1 MDKRKV
7 SWLVLFQ
14 LTDTDG
20 GLGQVLLRLAPD
32 PYIRLLPFAFYS
44 LLSYFDEDAFIR
56 EDAFLRV
63 AVDMYLKLICLF
75 VTGETSAVSALAGRS
90 QELQG
95 QGDPVGL
102 IIKARHFLLQ
112 SIPRCPEKSFA
123 NMAELLATSG
133 HCDPEVSAALLSRH
147 QAVSDDDLY
156 QEPHLF

>member
-1 MDKRKV
+1 
-7 SWLVLFQ
+7 LVAE
-14 LTDTDG
+14 G
-20 GLGQVLLRLAPD
+20 GLGHVLLRLAPD

-44 LLSYFDEDAFIR
+44 LLSYFDEDALMR

-75 VTGETSAVSALAGRS
+75 VAGETSMVSALAGRS

-102 IIKARHFLLQ
+102 ITKARHFLLQ
-112 SIPRCPEKSFA
+112 SIPRCPKKSFS

-133 HCDPEVSAALLSRH
+133 HCDPEVSAALRSRQ
-147 QAVSDDDLY
+147 QALPDADLY